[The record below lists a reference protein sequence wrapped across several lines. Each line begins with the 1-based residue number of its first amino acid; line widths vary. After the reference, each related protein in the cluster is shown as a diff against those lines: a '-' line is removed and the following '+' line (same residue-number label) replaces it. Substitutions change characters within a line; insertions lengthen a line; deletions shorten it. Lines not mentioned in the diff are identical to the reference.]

1 MDSVGRAQ
9 QRRCDTAGE
18 TDDVC
23 GDWSFGH
30 TGECAFDGV
39 VDLVFVVGTGGKSGA
54 QGPADLDP
62 GQRRRHDRGVVS
74 DVPVERCLQGVGL
87 GFLHRPLDQGAAVD
101 VDPHLRFGRD
111 GR

>member
-1 MDSVGRAQ
+1 LPAGHSDGEPVVPAGVDETGVVGDHHVGVEENRGGEMDSVGRAQ

-39 VDLVFVVGTGGKSGA
+39 VDLVFVVGTGGKSGCA
-54 QGPADLDP
+54 
-62 GQRRRHDRGVVS
+62 
-74 DVPVERCLQGVGL
+74 GL
-87 GFLHRPLDQGAAVD
+87 G
-101 VDPHLRFGRD
+101 
-111 GR
+111 